1 MFNARK
7 SLIIFII
14 FLVSLSYCN
23 LPAKADLMQNLKNN
37 IDNVILNIIDNP
49 ILGRDALFNSMAKAN
64 AQMGDKSGAD
74 QIGVIFMS
82 CALMQAGIMTNQ
94 ELYKITKKA
103 VYKDEIVF
111 FEGKKKAYFDILAKK
126 EIVQGHPLSVTMT
139 NAFKKGSEI
148 FKQSPIG
155 SKLLAGKLP

>member
-1 MFNARK
+1 MFNVK
-7 SLIIFII
+7 KLVIILII
-14 FLVSLSYCN
+14 FLVSLLYCN
-23 LPAKADLMQNLKNN
+23 LPAKADLTQNLKNN
-37 IDNVILNIIDNP
+37 TDNLILNIIDSP
-49 ILGRDALFNSMAKAN
+49 ILGRDGLFKDMAKAN
-64 AQMGDKSGAD
+64 SQMGDKSGEY

-82 CALMQAGIMTNQ
+82 CALMQVGLMTNQ

-103 VYKDEIVF
+103 VHKEEVVF

-126 EIVQGHPLSVTMT
+126 EIAQGHPLSVTMT
-139 NAFKKGSEI
+139 NAFKKGSEL